1 VKDAADLARA
11 WLGKADR
18 DLAAAKLCAG
28 ETQTTDAAC
37 FHAQQAAEKY
47 LKAYLT
53 ASGADFPRTHDLEE
67 LARLCQ
73 PHAPTLDL
81 GRCDLIGLTE
91 YAVQVRYDL
100 TEVPSLAEARSAV
113 AEAAAVRDAV
123 VAAISREGRPERR
136 P

>member
-28 ETQTTDAAC
+28 ETQTTDAA
-37 FHAQQAAEKY
+37 
-47 LKAYLT
+47 
-53 ASGADFPRTHDLEE
+53 
-67 LARLCQ
+67 
-73 PHAPTLDL
+73 
-81 GRCDLIGLTE
+81 
-91 YAVQVRYDL
+91 
-100 TEVPSLAEARSAV
+100 
-113 AEAAAVRDAV
+113 AVRDAV